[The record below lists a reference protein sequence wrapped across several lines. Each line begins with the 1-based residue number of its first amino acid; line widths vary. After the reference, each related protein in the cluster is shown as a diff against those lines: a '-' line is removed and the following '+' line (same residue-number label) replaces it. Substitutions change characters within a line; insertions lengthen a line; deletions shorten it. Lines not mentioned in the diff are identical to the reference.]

1 MKHSREKNIRG
12 FTLVELIMTL
22 IIAITVMVIAVPYYQ
37 IYAMNTNL
45 KAAARDLVGDI
56 MNMKERAIAEN
67 ATYTI
72 LIDIWQNRYT
82 IQPTGQIKKIASF
95 GKVNLYSTNLPGN
108 KITFQTRGTMSAGD
122 IVLANNR
129 GSKATIT
136 TLISGRTYVAFTL
149 K

>member
-1 MKHSREKNIRG
+1 MKHSIGKNNRG
-12 FTLVELIMTL
+12 FTLVELVMTV
-22 IIAITVMVIAVPYYQ
+22 IIAVIVMAIGVPYYQ
-37 IYAMNTNL
+37 SYAMNTNL

-56 MNMKERAIAEN
+56 MNLKERSIAEN

-95 GKVNLYSTNLPGN
+95 GAVNLSSTNLPGN
-108 KITFQTRGTMSAGD
+108 KITFQTRGTMSSGA
-122 IVLANNR
+122 IVLTNNR
-129 GSKATIT
+129 GSRATVT
-136 TLISGRTYVAFTL
+136 TLISGRTYVSFTL